1 MGPRHVVEGHVVKE
15 VLGRWVRH
23 RSVWLR
29 LPDKRLLG
37 GVLSVE
43 FEGRVSLAVAVCGLV
58 CCQGLS
64 APRYGGGGGRVC
76 CVYLQL
82 DAFLTFVRRRGR
94 KVLEVHR
101 HTGGRDIAALTEPHA
116 HEGIPVVIDDD
127 VGVVPGVGGV
137 FPFVRLMERG

>member
-1 MGPRHVVEGHVVKE
+1 ME
-15 VLGRWVRH
+15 
-23 RSVWLR
+23 
-29 LPDKRLLG
+29 
-37 GVLSVE
+37 
-43 FEGRVSLAVAVCGLV
+43 
-58 CCQGLS
+58 
-64 APRYGGGGGRVC
+64 GGGGVC

-82 DAFLTFVRRRGR
+82 DAFLTLVRRRGR

-137 FPFVRLMERG
+137 SLLLGGWKEDRRERATYQGI